1 MDTTKETTMIELLES
16 QTPEAVIKVVGVG
29 GCGGNAVDHM
39 INNGVSG
46 VEFITMNTDAQAL
59 KRNLAKVTLQLGT
72 TVTKGLG
79 AGANPEVGRLA
90 AEEDRERIT
99 ELIEGADM
107 LFITAGMGGGTGT
120 GAAPVVAE
128 IARSMGMLTVAVVTK
143 PFAFEGK
150 RQKVAAVGIDQLK
163 QHVDSLI
170 IIPNDRLMQV
180 LGEDVTYED
189 AFRASNDVLNGA
201 VAGIAEVINCPGMV
215 NVDFADVRTVMSEN
229 GVAMMGS
236 ATASGPERAQ
246 MAAEQAVHSPLLE
259 DIHLSGAR
267 GVLVN
272 ITASRTMKLKEV
284 HEVMNTIRSF
294 TAEDATVIYGS
305 VIDDAIGD
313 ALRVTIVATGLG
325 GAAAQRQPVMQVV
338 TRTGTDDALGGVN
351 YDELDQPT
359 ALRRRRDTTV
369 EALRHSGVEMLDIPA
384 FLRKQA
390 D

>member
-1 MDTTKETTMIELLES
+1 MIELLES

-39 INNGVSG
+39 INNGVQG

-72 TVTKGLG
+72 GVTKGLG
-79 AGANPEVGRLA
+79 AGANPEIGRLA

-99 ELIEGADM
+99 DLISGADM

-128 IARSMGMLTVAVVTK
+128 IAREMGMLTVAVVTK

-150 RQKVAAVGIDQLK
+150 RQKVAAVGIEQLK

-272 ITASRTMKLKEV
+272 ITASHSMKLKEV

-305 VIDDAIGD
+305 VIDEAIGD

-325 GAAAQRQPVMQVV
+325 GAAAQRTPVMQVV
-338 TRTGTDDALGGVN
+338 PRTGTDDAMGQPIN
-351 YDELDQPT
+351 YEELDQPT
-359 ALRRRRDTTV
+359 AIRRRRDVTID
-369 EALRHSGVEMLDIPA
+369 AMKQSGVDLLDIPA

>member
-1 MDTTKETTMIELLES
+1 MIELLES
-16 QTPEAVIKVVGVG
+16 QAPEAAIKVVGVG

-39 INNGVSG
+39 INNGVQG
-46 VEFITMNTDAQAL
+46 VEFISMNTDSQAL
-59 KRNLAKVTLQLGT
+59 KRNLAKVTLQMGT
-72 TVTKGLG
+72 GVTKGLG

-99 ELIEGADM
+99 DLITGADM

-120 GAAPVVAE
+120 GAAPIVAE
-128 IARSMGMLTVAVVTK
+128 IARQLGILTVAVVTK

-163 QHVDSLI
+163 QQVDSLI

-201 VAGIAEVINCPGMV
+201 VAGIAEVINCPGLV

-229 GVAMMGS
+229 GGALMGS

-272 ITASRTMKLKEV
+272 ITASHTMKLKEV

-305 VIDDAIGD
+305 VIDETMGD

-325 GAAAQRQPVMQVV
+325 GAAAQRQPPVMQVV
-338 TRTGTDDALGGVN
+338 PRTGTDDARAPVN

-359 ALRRRRDTTV
+359 AIRRRRDVTID
-369 EALRHSGVEMLDIPA
+369 AMRQSGVDMLDIPA

>member
-1 MDTTKETTMIELLES
+1 MIELLES
-16 QTPEAVIKVVGVG
+16 QAPEAVIKVVGVG

-46 VEFITMNTDAQAL
+46 VEFISMNTDAQAL

-72 TVTKGLG
+72 GVTKGLG
-79 AGANPEVGRLA
+79 AGANPEIGRQA

-99 ELIEGADM
+99 DLITGADM

-120 GAAPVVAE
+120 GAAPIVAE
-128 IARSMGMLTVAVVTK
+128 IARNLGILTVAVVTK

-180 LGEDVTYED
+180 LGGDVTYED

-201 VAGIAEVINCPGMV
+201 VAGIAEVINCPGLV

-272 ITASRTMKLKEV
+272 ITASHTMKLKEV

-305 VIDDAIGD
+305 VIDETMGD

-338 TRTGTDDALGGVN
+338 ARTGTDDARGQPVN
-351 YDELDQPT
+351 YEELDQPT
-359 ALRRRRDTTV
+359 AIRRRRDVTID
-369 EALRHSGVEMLDIPA
+369 AMRQSGVDMLDIPA

>member
-1 MDTTKETTMIELLES
+1 MIELLETT
-16 QTPEAVIKVVGVG
+16 TPEAVIKVVGVG

-59 KRNLAKVTLQLGT
+59 KRNLAKTQLQLGG

-90 AEEDRERIT
+90 AEEDRDRIT
-99 ELIEGADM
+99 ELITGADM

-128 IARSMGMLTVAVVTK
+128 IARSMGILTVAVVTK

-170 IIPNDRLMQV
+170 IIPNDRLMAV

-267 GVLVN
+267 GVLIN
-272 ITASRTMKLKEV
+272 ITASRSMKLKEV

-305 VIDDAIGD
+305 VIDEDIGD

-338 TRTGTDDALGGVN
+338 ARTGTDDAVAGNGVN

-369 EALRHSGVEMLDIPA
+369 EAMRHSGVDMLDIPA

>member
-1 MDTTKETTMIELLES
+1 MIELLES
-16 QTPEAVIKVVGVG
+16 QSPEAVIKVVGVG

-39 INNGVSG
+39 INNGVQG
-46 VEFITMNTDAQAL
+46 VEFISMNTDAQAL
-59 KRNLAKVTLQLGT
+59 KRNLAKTTLQLGT
-72 TVTKGLG
+72 GTTKGLG
-79 AGANPEVGRLA
+79 AGANPEIGRLA

-99 ELIEGADM
+99 ELVTGADM

-128 IARSMGMLTVAVVTK
+128 IAREMGILTVAVVTK
-143 PFAFEGK
+143 PFSFEGK
-150 RQKVAAVGIDQLK
+150 RQKVAAIGIDQLK

-272 ITASRTMKLKEV
+272 ITAGHSMKLKEV

-305 VIDDAIGD
+305 VIDEAIGD

-325 GAAAQRQPVMQVV
+325 GAAAQRQQPVMQVV
-338 TRTGTDDALGGVN
+338 PRTGTDDAAAGVN
-351 YDELDQPT
+351 YEELDQPT
-359 ALRRRRDTTV
+359 AIRRRRDVTI
-369 EALRHSGVEMLDIPA
+369 EAMRHSGVDMLDIPA